1 MSLKEKLDA
10 FRAQVESGRRIPIAV
25 VEKLHKSTEE
35 LVASGQAERVK
46 KAGDRAPTFEL
57 EDTNGRT
64 INLTDLLVKGPVVL
78 TFYRGVW
85 CPYCNMEL
93 QALEE
98 ARRDIEARGGQL
110 VAISMQT
117 APNSRRSIEQN
128 KLGFPILIDLHGI
141 TANAYGL
148 RFALPDYLIDIYK
161 NVFKNDLAVI
171 NDDPSWTLPM
181 PARYVI
187 GQNSMIAYAEVNP
200 DYTRRP
206 EPVELLPVL
215 DRLGALVA

>member
-35 LVASGQAERVK
+35 LVASGQAERAK

-57 EDTNGRT
+57 
-64 INLTDLLVKGPVVL
+64 
-78 TFYRGVW
+78 
-85 CPYCNMEL
+85 
-93 QALEE
+93 
-98 ARRDIEARGGQL
+98 RDIEARGGQL